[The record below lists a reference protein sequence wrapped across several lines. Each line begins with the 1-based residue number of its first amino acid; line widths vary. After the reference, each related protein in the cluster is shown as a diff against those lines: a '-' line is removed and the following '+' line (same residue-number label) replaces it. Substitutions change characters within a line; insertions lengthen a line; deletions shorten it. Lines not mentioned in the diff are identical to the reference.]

1 MEATCGEGR
10 ASPAILAKGTISA
23 VSSAVLFE
31 GRKPLDW
38 TENLLFF
45 FLGKLAFHSGG
56 IEAISRR
63 CQGGARLN

>member
-10 ASPAILAKGTISA
+10 ASPAILAKGTVSA

-45 FLGKLAFHSGG
+45 FRQACLPFRG
-56 IEAISRR
+56 
-63 CQGGARLN
+63 N